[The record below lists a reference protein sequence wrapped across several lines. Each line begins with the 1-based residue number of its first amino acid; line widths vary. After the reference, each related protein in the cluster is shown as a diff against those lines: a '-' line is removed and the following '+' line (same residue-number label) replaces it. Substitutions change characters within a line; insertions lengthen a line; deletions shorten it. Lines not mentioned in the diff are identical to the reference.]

1 MSDVSDDSLPEWT
14 DEELAVLRTADDD
27 SPPTRSLAATLAA
40 VGVGGAVATG
50 AAAAK
55 GASVAA
61 TAKWTSAAFIS
72 KWVGVVALGGAVV
85 TGGVVLVRRA
95 ADEHGA
101 GTNSRSAEGS
111 ARREAPHGAVVAEPA
126 RATSLGRVPAVRSQ
140 PDISLEIA
148 ALDEA
153 RTALRAGRSTEALGA
168 LDRYDAKFG
177 KSGGLRVEATEL
189 RIEALLRSLKMN

>member
-1 MSDVSDDSLPEWT
+1 MDGRRARGPSNGRRRQSPHAVARRDARGRRSRGRRGDGRSGREGRVRRRDGEM
-14 DEELAVLRTADDD
+14 DERCFHLEVGRSRGAGRGRRDRRCRARAASSGRAWCGHELE
-27 SPPTRSLAATLAA
+27 
-40 VGVGGAVATG
+40 VGGGLG
-50 AAAAK
+50 AAR
-55 GASVAA
+55 
-61 TAKWTSAAFIS
+61 SAARGS
-72 KWVGVVALGGAVV
+72 
-85 TGGVVLVRRA
+85 RRA
-95 ADEHGA
+95 ESSLDP
-101 GTNSRSAEGS
+101 
-111 ARREAPHGAVVAEPA
+111 AP
-126 RATSLGRVPAVRSQ
+126 ATSVSRVPAVRSQ